1 MKEHHRYLAFL
12 LNFLLLVSCSNR
24 TTVSQEEVVPPA
36 TPLSSTLNTDRL
48 TLSFLENRLKE
59 DPDDFIAQNKL
70 AAWHLQRLRET
81 GDLSS
86 LEIALKA
93 ARSSLATI
101 PAERNTGGLNLLA
114 QAEFS
119 AHEFAAARQHA
130 ERLVELEPGKG
141 YPFQILGD
149 ALLEL
154 GEYEKAES
162 AFRSMEYFGGV
173 QGITRVAM
181 EQRMSRLAYL

>member
-1 MKEHHRYLAFL
+1 MKENSWSLAFL
-12 LNFLLLVSCSNR
+12 LSFLLLVSCSNR
-24 TTVSQEEVVPPA
+24 TTASQDGVVPPA
-36 TPLSSTLNTDRL
+36 TLLPSTINTDRL
-48 TLSFLENRLKE
+48 TLSFLENRIKE

-81 GDLSS
+81 GDLGS

-101 PAERNTGGLNLLA
+101 PAERNTAGLNILA
-114 QAEFS
+114 QAEF
-119 AHEFAAARQHA
+119 ATHEFTAARQHA

-162 AFRSMEYFGGV
+162 AFRSMEYFGSV
-173 QGITRVAM
+173 QGITLVAM
-181 EQRMSRLAYL
+181 EQRMSRLA